1 MTSQVLL
8 LSFDSEGPRAHYE
21 WGMSEWS
28 PVNPLHIPVIHSNF
42 WDLTS
47 LNVHWPS
54 KDRSCLIVELYFASS
69 HKFEPQL

>member
-21 WGMSEWS
+21 WAMSVWS
-28 PVNPLHIPVIHSNF
+28 SVNALHAPAIQSNF